1 MAVPRYIQN
10 FSRRRAILVSDDP
23 RVGAALSPILSRLG
37 LTICQKATAEGPIEL
52 SPADLDPGLDVILV
66 DGDLP
71 RMPVVPRSGSGD
83 AGPFVPVV
91 GLVGVEAPSRLKTL
105 LQLGATAFLA
115 KPIHA
120 GSVYSALYLAVNEH
134 ARKAELSSAL
144 DDHEQ
149 RRRQRRF
156 VIKAVLKVMQERS
169 CDDDAAFVHLRNQ
182 SMHARVSI
190 EQYCQYVVQRSATR
204 NESDPEPDMRLRLA
218 E

>member
-10 FSRRRAILVSDDP
+10 FSRRRAILVSDDL

-52 SPADLDPGLDVILV
+52 APAELDPCLDVILV

-71 RMPVVPRSGSGD
+71 RMPVVPRAASGD

-105 LQLGATAFLA
+105 LQIGATAFLA

-134 ARKAELSSAL
+134 ARKAELSGAL
-144 DDHEQ
+144 EVHEQ

-156 VIKAVLKVMQERS
+156 VIKAVLKVMQERG
-169 CDDDAAFVHLRNQ
+169 CDDDAAFVYLRNQ

-204 NESDPEPDMRLRLA
+204 NESDSEPDMRLRLA